1 MVKQGM
7 KNPIRGIFD
16 ISSLILRS
24 FKAAP
29 DVFISYRRNDAAAN
43 AELIHD
49 RLVNAIGK
57 SYVFLD
63 NEDMHPGVD
72 FKKTIEKRLSSS
84 QVVLAVVGPEWLTV
98 TDKEGHRRLADP
110 GDFVRRE
117 LEGALKR
124 GDDVR
129 LIPVLVHGASMP
141 TVNELPESLAA
152 FINRSNHII
161 RDTHID
167 EDIGTLIASI
177 LRIPV
182 DPSLKPRRF
191 RRQKILAAVSITVL
205 AFFAAWIELGGLLG
219 LDARVE
225 NHILALADIIQP
237 ATPSEKISLI
247 GIKTKDGETFD
258 KSWRPKHARLINTLA
273 NLGAAAIVFDMSMDE
288 PSEHD
293 KALVDAVKSAQRK
306 GTAVIIGTQQGI
318 LANPAFRDAF
328 AGAGLLCVG
337 GPSELNYATLVPL
350 AVKRGEAYLASIT
363 ALSKL
368 HGGKIDEID
377 FDQRQIF
384 ARDSNGRLQTI
395 AFSRHEKLTNSPGCP
410 SLQEGDTVA
419 QLIVRFSPLE
429 VLRDPSRRLPYQAFF
444 DGTSIP
450 ANRFAGKIVLI
461 GRENDKEDIRT
472 VNYRFNKE
480 FRPGFEVH
488 ADVLE
493 TLIQKITFRPLGQF
507 EQFEVMV
514 VMATLGQIPMFLT
527 LFRFASFRRFYGLMI
542 LTLYITVSVAVVIEY
557 RILLNTLYHV
567 SAFLLTF
574 WVSIRIARRL
584 QLW

>member
-1 MVKQGM
+1 MQ
-7 KNPIRGIFD
+7 NPIRGIFD

-84 QVVLAVVGPEWLTV
+84 QVVLAVVGPEWLTI

-124 GDDVR
+124 SDDVR

-141 TVNELPESLAA
+141 TEKELPESLSA
-152 FINRSNHII
+152 FANRSNHII
-161 RDTHID
+161 RDTNID

-182 DPSLKPRRF
+182 APSPKPQWF
-191 RRQKILAAVSITVL
+191 RRRAISAAVLIAIL
-205 AFFAAWIELGGLLG
+205 MFFAAWVELGGRLA

-225 NHILALADIIQP
+225 NYILALADIIKP

-258 KSWRPKHARLINTLA
+258 KSWRTKHARLINRLA
-273 NLGAAAIVFDMSMDE
+273 NDGAAAIVFDMSMDE
-288 PSEHD
+288 ASEEHD
-293 KALVDAVKSAQRK
+293 KALVDAVKAAERK
-306 GTAVIIGTQQGI
+306 GTAVIIGTRKGI
-318 LANPAFRDAF
+318 SAKPALRDAF

-337 GPSELNYATLVPL
+337 GSSELGYATFVPL

-363 ALSKL
+363 VLSKL
-368 HGGKIDEID
+368 HGGKIKKID
-377 FDQRQIF
+377 FDQRQIT
-384 ARDSNGRLQTI
+384 ALDSMGDPQTI
-395 AFSRHEKLTNSPGCP
+395 AFSRHETLTKPPGCP
-410 SLQEGDTVA
+410 PLEKGDTVA

-429 VLRDPSRRLPYQAFF
+429 VLNDPSRRLPYQAFF

-450 ANRFAGKIVLI
+450 ADRFKGKIVVVGI
-461 GRENDKEDIRT
+461 DNDGEDIFT
-472 VNYRFNKE
+472 VKYRFNTE
-480 FRPGFEVH
+480 VRHGFEVH
-488 ADVLE
+488 ADVIE
-493 TLIQKITFRPLGQF
+493 TLLQEVTYRPWGQWGQF
-507 EQFEVMV
+507 AVMGI
-514 VMATLGQIPMFLT
+514 MAILGQIPMLLT
-527 LFRFASFRRFYGLMI
+527 LFRFTSFRRIYPFLI
-542 LTLYITVSVAVVIEY
+542 LALYLTVSVTVAMEY
-557 RILLNTLYHV
+557 GILLNTLYHV
-567 SAFLLTF
+567 SAFLLTY